1 MGKRDVTEWKQK
13 GTQNIKVPDV
23 LASTDTVDKF
33 RDLAG
38 KAGLLMCA
46 GAVVAVLAKAVK
58 NGGLVEYQEDAQ
70 DSEKPG
76 SGKPESEKPE
86 SDKPDSA
93 ETESDKTESD
103 KTE

>member
-13 GTQNIKVPDV
+13 GNQNIKVPDG

-46 GAVVAVLAKAVK
+46 GAVIAVLAKAVK
-58 NGGLVEYQEDAQ
+58 NGGLDEYREEP

-76 SGKPESEKPE
+76 SAKTESTET
-86 SDKPDSA
+86 DGA
-93 ETESDKTESD
+93 ETESDTTKAD

>member
-13 GTQNIKVPDV
+13 GNQNIKVPDV

-46 GAVVAVLAKAVK
+46 GAVIAVLAKAVK
-58 NGGLVEYQEDAQ
+58 NGGLDEYREEPDG
-70 DSEKPG
+70 EKPG
-76 SGKPESEKPE
+76 SAKTEST
-86 SDKPDSA
+86 
-93 ETESDKTESD
+93 ETESDTTETD

>member
-13 GTQNIKVPDV
+13 GNQNIKVPDV

-46 GAVVAVLAKAVK
+46 GAVIAVLAKAVK
-58 NGGLVEYQEDAQ
+58 NGGLVEYQEESDSKKP
-70 DSEKPG
+70 DSEK
-76 SGKPESEKPE
+76 S
-86 SDKPDSA
+86 DSA
-93 ETESDKTESD
+93 KTDGAETQSDKTETD
-103 KTE
+103 KTA

>member
-13 GTQNIKVPDV
+13 GNQNIKVPDV

-58 NGGLVEYQEDAQ
+58 NGGLVEYQEEPE
-70 DSEKPG
+70 SEKPG
-76 SGKPESEKPE
+76 S
-86 SDKPDSA
+86 A
-93 ETESDKTESD
+93 KTESTETDGAETDSDTTEED
-103 KTE
+103 KTA